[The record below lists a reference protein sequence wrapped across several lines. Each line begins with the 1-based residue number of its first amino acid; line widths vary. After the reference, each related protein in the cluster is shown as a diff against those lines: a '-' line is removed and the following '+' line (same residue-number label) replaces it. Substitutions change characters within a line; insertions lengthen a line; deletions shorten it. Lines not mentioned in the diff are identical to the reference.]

1 MLRLN
6 FLFLLAFGSGS
17 CAVAFSPSSSSMSAA
32 KRLYS
37 YSAKATTT
45 TKTKTTLFSGLEV
58 VDESTSDAATDAADA
73 TAPETETASTLD
85 PFDSYMPIETT
96 IEVAYKDTFIGSGY
110 TVGEKPTQVLTI
122 KYTAIFI
129 DNDPTRKVKPF
140 DFSESF
146 VCKTGS
152 NAILP
157 GYEEGL
163 AVSYN
168 NLIN

>member
-1 MLRLN
+1 
-6 FLFLLAFGSGS
+6 
-17 CAVAFSPSSSSMSAA
+17 MSAA

-37 YSAKATTT
+37 HSATTTTT

-73 TAPETETASTLD
+73 TAPETETTTLD
-85 PFDSYMPIETT
+85 PFESYMPIETT
-96 IEVAYKDTFIGSGY
+96 VEVAYKDTFIGSGY

-129 DNDPTRKVKPF
+129 DNDTTRKVKPF

>member
-17 CAVAFSPSSSSMSAA
+17 CALAFSPSSSSMSAA

-37 YSAKATTT
+37 HSATTT
-45 TKTKTTLFSGLEV
+45 TTTKTTLFSGLEV
-58 VDESTSDAATDAADA
+58 VDESTSDASASDA
-73 TAPETETASTLD
+73 TAPETETTTLD
-85 PFDSYMPIETT
+85 PFESYMPIETT

>member
-17 CAVAFSPSSSSMSAA
+17 CALAFSPSSSSMSAA

-37 YSAKATTT
+37 HSATTT
-45 TKTKTTLFSGLEV
+45 TTTKTTLFSGLEV

-73 TAPETETASTLD
+73 TAPETETTTLD

-129 DNDPTRKVKPF
+129 DNDTTRKVKPF